1 MDIHISIL
9 ITYLSE
15 GMNTTHDS
23 DRHRY
28 KSTPHDMDGSRPRKI
43 GCALPVDT
51 GWVRAGLLFNVHGI
65 SLSPQVVSDHQSR
78 MCGGE
83 YTLQHDKEQCKNI
96 ESLSKKQILREF
108 FVYLHCEFKI
118 RTS

>member
-1 MDIHISIL
+1 MIQTDI
-9 ITYLSE
+9 
-15 GMNTTHDS
+15 
-23 DRHRY
+23 
-28 KSTPHDMDGSRPRKI
+28 
-43 GCALPVDT
+43 DT
-51 GWVRAGLLFNVHGI
+51 NQLRMTWTGLGPEKLDVRCLLTRGWVRAGLLFNVHGI